1 MNELLNS
8 LKEINWAISL
18 LAGIP
23 LAVFANLIT
32 PRVANYISKI
42 SKKRNNKRISKIKS
56 ELEEVEL
63 LVNNPEKINLE
74 TAISIFKVLL
84 IFGFASLLAAI
95 HVMEIITG
103 PLAGFCFLFA
113 VDTTVDQ
120 MTKFINCRDY
130 ERYKSDTDEILARLE
145 KRFTEIDQ

>member
-1 MNELLNS
+1 MNDLLNS

-32 PRVANYISKI
+32 PKVANYLSRI
-42 SKKRNNKRISKIKS
+42 SKKRNHKRTSKIKS

-63 LVNNPEKINLE
+63 LLKYPEKINLE

-95 HVMEIITG
+95 PLMEIITG
-103 PLAGFCFLFA
+103 PLAALCFLYA
-113 VDTTVDQ
+113 VDTTV
-120 MTKFINCRDY
+120 
-130 ERYKSDTDEILARLE
+130 E
-145 KRFTEIDQ
+145 

>member
-95 HVMEIITG
+95 PVMEISLVRRICG
-103 PLAGFCFLFA
+103 
-113 VDTTVDQ
+113 
-120 MTKFINCRDY
+120 
-130 ERYKSDTDEILARLE
+130 
-145 KRFTEIDQ
+145 

>member
-8 LKEINWAISL
+8 LKEINWVISL

-32 PRVANYISKI
+32 PKIANFLSGISR
-42 SKKRNNKRISKIKS
+42 KKNKKRISKIKS
-56 ELEEVEL
+56 ELEEIEL
-63 LVNNPEKINLE
+63 LVKNPEKINLE

-84 IFGFASLLAAI
+84 IFGLASLIAAI
-95 HVMEIITG
+95 PLVEIITG
-103 PLAGFCFLFA
+103 PLAALCFLWA

-120 MTKFINCRDY
+120 MSKFINCRDY
-130 ERYKSDTDEILARLE
+130 EKYKDNTETILGKLE
-145 KRFTEIDQ
+145 NRFTENNN